1 MWQWRRI
8 RTIPR
13 RRIRRLTPTLLETS
27 SSPRTL
33 ASSRLVPCRPPC
45 SVCSCLGA
53 VISSLAGIKIVRAY
67 AVHAVLTPRI
77 SSSPYNLHLQ
87 NINFYLVYIIIIN
100 RREMRNINPV
110 DWSSHFPLCI
120 LFLSWQGMGLTL
132 FGTLSQMSAITYI
145 CPTWFESTYI
155 GPCLQFFGRNPGW
168 SPMTDIQVFFAP
180 WGSLIMTDL
189 LVVKSGNVL

>member
-1 MWQWRRI
+1 MWRRI

-13 RRIRRLTPTLLETS
+13 RRIRRMTPTLLETS

-77 SSSPYNLHLQ
+77 SSSPYILHLQ

-100 RREMRNINPV
+100 RSETRNMNSV
-110 DWSSHFPLCI
+110 DWSSHFPLYI
-120 LFLSWQGMGLTL
+120 LFLSWQGLGLML

-145 CPTWFESTYI
+145 MSMSNLVA
-155 GPCLQFFGRNPGW
+155 PCLQFFGRNPGW
-168 SPMTDIQVFFAP
+168 SPMIDIQVFFAP

-189 LVVKSGNVL
+189 LVVKSGIVL